1 MMSRLRRTVLVAG
14 MLLACGPL
22 GAAPGAAAG
31 PLAAP
36 YPRSKVVTGISWD
49 ASTYR
54 FGGVG
59 GDLWATTSGADGKV
73 YTTWGDG
80 TVACP
85 VRVSFG
91 VASVAGGPGTT
102 LVRAG
107 CGTAGDKADKLISLL
122 AVDSNLYA
130 IAYLQLLKGA
140 SATAVWRSA
149 DRGATWRRP
158 SWTFPQSELS
168 PAAFANFGPGYA
180 GARDTFVYVIAQR
193 ASEPTALYMA
203 RAPKDRL
210 QVKEA
215 YEYLTGPVASP
226 GWSQSP
232 AAATPVFVDPN
243 GVDTPD
249 LVYDAGIGRFLLTAA
264 HGREGSDGGRVG
276 VFEGPEPWGPW
287 WTIDYRDGWL
297 GIKPAGSSQLGQRFP
312 SVWMA
317 DGGRTLWSVFSCWSR
332 TKKTT
337 GVEACGKYND
347 RYNLMK
353 ASLTLAP
360 SRQGRHAG

>member
-54 FGGVG
+54 FSGVG

-102 LVRAG
+102 LARAG
-107 CGTAGDKADKLISLL
+107 CGTPGDKADKLISLL

-158 SWTFPQSELS
+158 SWTFPQGELS

-180 GARDTFVYVIAQR
+180 DARDTFVYVIAQR
-193 ASEPTALYMA
+193 ASEPTALYIV
-203 RAPKDRL
+203 P
-210 QVKEA
+210 
-215 YEYLTGPVASP
+215 
-226 GWSQSP
+226 P
-232 AAATPVFVDPN
+232 AV
-243 GVDTPD
+243 GGTPD
-249 LVYDAGIGRFLLTAA
+249 WSLR
-264 HGREGSDGGRVG
+264 
-276 VFEGPEPWGPW
+276 
-287 WTIDYRDGWL
+287 
-297 GIKPAGSSQLGQRFP
+297 GQGHR
-312 SVWMA
+312 
-317 DGGRTLWSVFSCWSR
+317 
-332 TKKTT
+332 
-337 GVEACGKYND
+337 
-347 RYNLMK
+347 
-353 ASLTLAP
+353 
-360 SRQGRHAG
+360 